1 METKNDWFSK
11 WQKHGVYLFSF
22 LQTWWHILSLAHHI
36 VRQELRFC
44 GELIE
49 GEMKMS
55 VVLLCPMA
63 RQNAVRWECRGLR
76 ACLILA
82 LRVPLRVREQS
93 CGLVSECGS
102 SSCTSLGSL
111 PLALTEPCSSQRG
124 AACCR
129 CGLVTRE
136 LPITNNEKYGSLQ
149 AAAKLVT
156 IVPPNL
162 ECLLKTQISA
172 SSAAT

>member
-11 WQKHGVYLFSF
+11 WQKHGVYLCSF

-55 VVLLCPMA
+55 TVLLCLMA
-63 RQNAVRWECRGLR
+63 RQNAMRWECRGLR
-76 ACLILA
+76 ACLTLA

-93 CGLVSECGS
+93 CSLVSECS
-102 SSCTSLGSL
+102 FSSCASLASL
-111 PLALTEPCSSQRG
+111 PLALTEPASH
-124 AACCR
+124 
-129 CGLVTRE
+129 RE
-136 LPITNNEKYGSLQ
+136 EQP
-149 AAAKLVT
+149 AAAVALR
-156 IVPPNL
+156 L
-162 ECLLKTQISA
+162 EGFPSQIMKDMGPSRLQLN
-172 SSAAT
+172 